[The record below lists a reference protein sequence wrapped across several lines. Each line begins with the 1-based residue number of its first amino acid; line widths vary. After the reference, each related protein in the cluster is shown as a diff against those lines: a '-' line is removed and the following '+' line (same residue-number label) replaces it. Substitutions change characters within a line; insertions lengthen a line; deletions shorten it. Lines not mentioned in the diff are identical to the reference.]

1 MQIKGY
7 SVNPPEP
14 KTLWGKLG
22 WFVLSSLP
30 GLIVI
35 AGLAVL
41 VLLIGQKVSVKQEQ
55 IAAELKAAA
64 KTETP
69 AVNVVTLQLQPSL
82 LRDKINLP
90 GAVEAWDSLQIM
102 AKVAGSI
109 EEVLVVKGQQVAKG
123 QLIARIE
130 SRDYQIALDSAKAA
144 YALAQA
150 NLARNESL
158 RSKGISTQASL
169 EEQQNQVR
177 QTKAALE
184 QAELQLSRC
193 QITAPMAGVINRLD
207 AKAGLMTSSLMPSAL
222 AEIIAL
228 DQVKAVIAVPE
239 ADVAAVRRLK
249 QVELEIQALG
259 NEKFTAKVHYLAQA
273 PESQARAY
281 RLELA
286 IDNPGHRILPG
297 MFVRASIVKEAQEQA
312 LAVPLFSVISRN
324 DEQFVYV
331 EENGLARRRPVR
343 TGFLEGWQVL
353 VTEGLQAGDKVI
365 IEGHRSVEDGQPVKV
380 VKSADS
386 VGKLLP

>member
-1 MQIKGY
+1 M
-7 SVNPPEP
+7 NHPEP
-14 KTLWGKLG
+14 KTLWGKLV

-30 GLIVI
+30 GLLVI

-41 VLLIGQKVSVKQEQ
+41 VLLIGQKVSVKKEQ

-69 AVNVVTLQLQPSL
+69 AVNVVTLQLQPSV

-90 GAVEAWDSLQIM
+90 GAVEAWDSLQLM

-130 SRDYQIALDSAKAA
+130 SRDYQIALDAAKAA

-273 PESQARAY
+273 PESQARTY

-353 VTEGLQAGDKVI
+353 ITEGLQAGDKVI

-380 VKSADS
+380 VKTADS
-386 VGKLLP
+386 TGGLLP

>member
-7 SVNPPEP
+7 IVNHPEP
-14 KTLWGKLG
+14 KTLWGKLV

-30 GLIVI
+30 GLLVM

-69 AVNVVTLQLQPSL
+69 AVNVVTLQLQPGL

-130 SRDYQIALDSAKAA
+130 SRDYQIALDAAKAA
-144 YALAQA
+144 YALAQTD
-150 NLARNESL
+150 LARNESL

-169 EEQQNQVR
+169 EQQQNQVR

-222 AEIIAL
+222 AEIIVL

-239 ADVAAVRRLK
+239 ADVAAVRKLK

-324 DEQFVYV
+324 GGQFVYV
-331 EENGLARRRPVR
+331 EENGLARRRPVQ

-353 VTEGLQAGDKVI
+353 ITEGLKAGDKVI

-380 VKSADS
+380 VKSASELD
-386 VGKLLP
+386 GLMQ

>member
-1 MQIKGY
+1 MHHH
-7 SVNPPEP
+7 PEP
-14 KTLWGKLG
+14 KTLWGKLV

-30 GLIVI
+30 GLLVI

-69 AVNVVTLQLQPSL
+69 AVNVVTLQLQPGL

-130 SRDYQIALDSAKAA
+130 SKDYQIALDSAKAA
-144 YALAQA
+144 YALAQTD
-150 NLARNESL
+150 LARNESL

-169 EEQQNQVR
+169 EQQQNQVR

-324 DEQFVYV
+324 GGQFVYV
-331 EENGLARRRPVR
+331 EENGIARRRPVQ

-380 VKSADS
+380 VKSASGLD
-386 VGKLLP
+386 GLMQ

>member
-1 MQIKGY
+1 M
-7 SVNPPEP
+7 NHPEP
-14 KTLWGKLG
+14 KTARGRIV

-30 GLIVI
+30 GLIVLLLM
-35 AGLAVL
+35 AGV
-41 VLLIGQKVSVKQEQ
+41 VLLIGQKVAVKKEQ
-55 IAAELKAAA
+55 IAEELKTASATA
-64 KTETP
+64 PP
-69 AVNVVTLQLQPSL
+69 AFNVVTLQLQPGL

-90 GAVEAWDSLQIM
+90 GAVEAWDSLQLM

-109 EEVLVVKGQQVAKG
+109 EEVLVTKGDQVAKG

-144 YALAQA
+144 SALAQA
-150 NLARNESL
+150 NLARNENL
-158 RSKGISTQASL
+158 RSQGISTQASL

-193 QITAPMAGVINRLD
+193 QLTAPMAGVINRLD
-207 AKAGLMTSSLMPSAL
+207 AKPGLMTSSLMPSAL
-222 AEIIAL
+222 AEIVAL
-228 DQVKAVIAVPE
+228 DQVKAVVAVPE

-249 QVELEIQALG
+249 QVEVEIQALG
-259 NEKFTAKVHYLAQA
+259 GGKIMAPVYFLAQA
-273 PESQARAY
+273 PETQARSY
-281 RLELA
+281 RLELTL
-286 IDNPGHRILPG
+286 DNPGHRILPG
-297 MFVRASIVKEAQEQA
+297 MFVRANIVKTANAQA

-353 VTEGLQAGDKVI
+353 ITEGLQAGDKVI

-380 VKSADS
+380 VKTAGSI
-386 VGKLLP
+386 GELL